1 MIATKEQ
8 ERKALAKIRKIVEEL
23 GEDSYVATAFE
34 GCFEKAEENIEND
47 WAGSWKQE
55 FVAANDENIRL
66 KEQIVRFTDALHDCD
81 EVEKEL
87 YSAIDKLRR
96 EKEEIKANRPC
107 SDDLYDLL
115 QLARTKVYDEKAEA
129 EKAAKEIVENAENPD
144 GDAFKEA
151 VGNHRWHNGEAEYWQ
166 AIVNRV
172 EEDRKRMMEE

>member
-1 MIATKEQ
+1 MTTKEQ

-66 KEQIVRFTDALHDCD
+66 KEQIERFSDALHDCN

-87 YSAIDKLRR
+87 YDKIEQLRR
-96 EKEEIKANRPC
+96 EKEEIKENRPC
-107 SDDLYDLL
+107 SDDLYDLIR
-115 QLARTKVYDEKAEA
+115 LAGIKVYDEKAEA

-144 GDAFKEA
+144 GDEFKEA
-151 VGNHRWHNGEAEYWQ
+151 VGNHRLHNAEAEYWQ

-172 EEDRKRMMEE
+172 EEDRKRMLEE

>member
-55 FVAANDENIRL
+55 FVAANDEIIRL
-66 KEQIVRFTDALHDCD
+66 NEQINSFTITLRERDDQIGDLLIKVDQ
-81 EVEKEL
+81 
-87 YSAIDKLRR
+87 LRR
-96 EKEEIKANRPC
+96 EKEEIKMNRPC

-151 VGNHRWHNGEAEYWQ
+151 VRNHRWHNGEAEYWQ

-172 EEDRKRMMEE
+172 EEDRKRMTEE

>member
-23 GEDSYVATAFE
+23 GEDSYIATAFE

-47 WAGSWKQE
+47 WAGSWKQA
-55 FVAANDENIRL
+55 FVAANDENSRL

-87 YSAIDKLRR
+87 YSTIDKLRR
-96 EKEEIKANRPC
+96 EKDEIKANRPC

-115 QLARTKVYDEKAEA
+115 QLARTKVYDEK
-129 EKAAKEIVENAENPD
+129 
-144 GDAFKEA
+144 
-151 VGNHRWHNGEAEYWQ
+151 R
-166 AIVNRV
+166 R
-172 EEDRKRMMEE
+172 RKRRPRRSLRTQRTRTATHSRRPSEITNGTMVKRNIGRRS